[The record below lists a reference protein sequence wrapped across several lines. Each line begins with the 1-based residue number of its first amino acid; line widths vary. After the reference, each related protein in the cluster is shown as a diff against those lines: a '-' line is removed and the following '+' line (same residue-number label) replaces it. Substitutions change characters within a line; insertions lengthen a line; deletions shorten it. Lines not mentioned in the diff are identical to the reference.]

1 VAGLEDLLAS
11 RAAFGM
17 RLGLQRMRALLV
29 ELGEPQRTFR
39 ALHVV
44 GTNGKT
50 STTLFAAAILEAHGL
65 VAGAYIS
72 PHVHGFRER
81 VQVGGAPLGAAAL
94 TAAVER
100 VEAAATVVEAAS
112 DQPLTQFEVLTA
124 AAFTA
129 LAAAGV
135 DVVAV
140 EAGLGGRY
148 DATNVLAAPV
158 VALTNVGLDHV
169 EQLGGTREAIAGE
182 KLAVLAPG
190 AALVAGSVDAEIEPV
205 IRRLAASAG
214 SVTLLAP
221 GIDVPDAPPLAAHG
235 RYQRENLA
243 LALVACERLLGAAF
257 DRRRA
262 LEAAAHVVVPG
273 RLQEIGSDPL
283 VLVDGAHNPHGATAL
298 VAELAQAVGHRT
310 PLVGVL
316 AILADKDVE
325 GVLAVLAPRLDAAIA
340 TQSASPRALPAD
352 ALAVRMAA
360 HGLVAEVVVPPSAA
374 LARASELAGPGGAVL
389 VSGSLSLLEELAPML
404 VQDAEAR

>member
-1 VAGLEDLLAS
+1 VAGLEDLLAT

-17 RLGLQRMRALLV
+17 RLGLERMRALLAA
-29 ELGEPQRTFR
+29 LGEPQRAFR

-65 VAGAYIS
+65 HAGAYIS

-81 VQVGGAPLGAAAL
+81 VQAGGAPLGEAAL

-100 VEAAATVVEAAS
+100 VEAAAAVVEATA
-112 DQPLTQFEVLTA
+112 DEPLTQFEVLTA

-129 LAAAGV
+129 LQAAGV

-148 DATNVLAAPV
+148 DATNVLDAPV

-169 EQLGGTREAIAGE
+169 EQLGGTREAIAAE

-205 IRRLAASAG
+205 IRRLAAHAG
-214 SVTLLAP
+214 SVTLLPP
-221 GIDVPDAPPLAAHG
+221 GVDVPDAPPLAAHG

-243 LALVACERLLGAAF
+243 LALAACELLLGEGF
-257 DRRRA
+257 DRPRA
-262 LEAAAHVVVPG
+262 LAAAARVAVPG
-273 RLQEIGSDPL
+273 RLQQIGSDPL
-283 VLVDGAHNPHGATAL
+283 VLVDGAHNPHGAAAL
-298 VAELAQAVGHRT
+298 AAELAGAVGDRA
-310 PLVGVL
+310 PLIGVL
-316 AILADKDVE
+316 AILADKDVD
-325 GVLAVLAPRLDAAIA
+325 GVLGELAPRLDAAIA
-340 TQSASPRALPAD
+340 TQSASPRALPAAD
-352 ALAVRMAA
+352 LAARMAA
-360 HGLVAEVVVPPSAA
+360 HGLRAEVVIPPSAA
-374 LARASELAGPGGAVL
+374 LSRARERAGAGGAVL

-404 VQDAEAR
+404 VQGAEAR